1 MSGTRHAPPV
11 PSSAPDL
18 DDLAIP
24 FESRTTAGVPLLLA
38 FPATGELPLPTVLW
52 FHGFGVDSEVH
63 RPELQSLAEAGFL
76 AVGVDAA
83 GHGRRRLPDLQE
95 RIDQPQAQALRTMIS
110 LAEQTASEIPAL
122 VRALA
127 DEGITDP
134 DRVALAGV
142 SMGGYVV
149 YRALREPVAIR
160 AAVPILGSPEWPE
173 GDSPHRHLDA
183 FRRTALLSITG
194 ERDENVPPHA
204 ARELHRR
211 LAEQNPPSVHRYVE
225 IPGAP
230 HLMNGEQWAV
240 VEDEMPGWL
249 KTHVLPRSAGT
260 LNPTEPR

>member
-1 MSGTRHAPPV
+1 MPIR
-11 PSSAPDL
+11 
-18 DDLAIP
+18 

-38 FPATGELPLPTVLW
+38 FPDTAERPLPTVLW

-63 RPELQSLAEAGFL
+63 RPELQALAEAGFL

-95 RIDQPQAQALRTMIS
+95 RIDQPNAQALRTMIA
-110 LAEQTASEIPAL
+110 LAEQTAAEIPSV
-122 VRALA
+122 VRVLA
-127 DEGITDP
+127 DEGTADP
-134 DRVALAGV
+134 GRVALAGV

-149 YRALREPVAIR
+149 YRALLEAMEVR
-160 AAVPILGSPEWPE
+160 AAVSILGSPEWPE

-194 ERDENVPPHA
+194 ERDENVPPAA

-230 HLMNGEQWAV
+230 HLMDGAQWATV
-240 VEDEMPGWL
+240 TDEMPRWL
-249 KTHVLPRSAGT
+249 ETHVLPRPADT

>member
-1 MSGTRHAPPV
+1 MPIR
-11 PSSAPDL
+11 
-18 DDLAIP
+18 
-24 FESRTTAGVPLLLA
+24 FESRVTAGVPVLLA
-38 FPATGELPLPTVLW
+38 FSDTADGPLPAVLW

-63 RPELQSLAEAGFL
+63 RPELQAIAEAGFL

-95 RIDQPQAQALRTMIS
+95 RIDQPRERALRTMIS
-110 LAEQTASEIPAL
+110 LATQTAAEIPSL

-127 DEGITDP
+127 DEERADP

-149 YRALREPVAIR
+149 YRTLLEPMAVR
-160 AAVPILGSPEWPE
+160 AAVAILGSPEWPE

-194 ERDENVPPHA
+194 ERDENVPPDA

-211 LAEQNPPSVHRYVE
+211 LDEQNAPSVHRYVE

-230 HLMNGEQWAV
+230 HLMDGAQWATV
-240 VEDEMPGWL
+240 TDEMPRWL
-249 KTHVLPRSAGT
+249 KTHVLPRPADT
-260 LNPTEPR
+260 LAVTEPR